1 VLKRTIDI
9 VVSLAVIVVFSPVI
23 AALAILVKATSPG
36 PILYRGL
43 RAGRHGV
50 PFRMMKFRSM
60 VVDAER
66 RGGPSTSDDD
76 PRLTRMGSFMR
87 RYKLDELPQ
96 LFNVL
101 AGDMSIVGHRP
112 EVLSEVAEYTAE
124 QRRILDLRP
133 GITDWASIWN
143 ADEGRVLAGSP
154 DPHQAYKT
162 LIQPTKLKL
171 QLKYRDEHSLWV
183 DLKVVACTF
192 LKILMRNWTPSE
204 LRAFPPAGS
213 RRGTTA

>member
-1 VLKRTIDI
+1 VLKRTIDVAASAIGI
-9 VVSLAVIVVFSPVI
+9 VVLSPVM
-23 AALAILVKATSPG
+23 AALAVAIKTGSPG
-36 PILYRGL
+36 PVLYRGL
-43 RAGRHGV
+43 RAGRYGV
-50 PFRMMKFRSM
+50 PFRIMKFRSM
-60 VVDAER
+60 VADAER

-76 PRLTRMGSFMR
+76 PRLTRVGSFMR

-143 ADEGRVLAGSP
+143 ADEGRVLAGAA
-154 DPHQAYKT
+154 DPHQAYKA

-183 DLKVVACTF
+183 DLKVVWCTI
-192 LKILMRNWTPSE
+192 LRILMRNWTPAE

-213 RRGTTA
+213 QRGTT